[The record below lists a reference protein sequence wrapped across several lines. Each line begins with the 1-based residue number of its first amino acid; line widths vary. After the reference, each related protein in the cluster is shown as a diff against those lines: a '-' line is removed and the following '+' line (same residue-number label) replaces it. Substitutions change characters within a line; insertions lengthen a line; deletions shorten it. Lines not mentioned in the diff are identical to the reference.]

1 LAARPKEAQNAAGIR
16 DMRLGIDFG
25 TTRTVVAAAVRG
37 RYPVAVFE
45 TPHGFEDFV
54 PGLAVREAGRLE
66 LGWSAAAG
74 LAGRADAVV
83 RSIKREVGSRSPDDR
98 LNEFGLAETA
108 LELAT
113 EYLARLRAL
122 LFERSN
128 LELDAHE
135 PLEAMIAVPANAGTS
150 QRYLTVEAFHRA
162 GFRVLGMM
170 NEPTAAAI
178 EYAHNHL
185 GNTGKRSPKRY
196 VVVYDLGGGTFDTSA
211 VSLVDRRFDLLATEG
226 IGRLG
231 GDDFDER
238 ILELASKA
246 LGRELGRGDAVLR
259 ARLLEACREAKE
271 TLTSTSRKLLVD
283 FGSALPGVPPVPLDM
298 ADVNDAC
305 EPLVERTLELLERVL
320 ERVRERGIDPSNPRE
335 LGGVYLV
342 GGATAFPLVGRLLRE
357 RYKRKVLA
365 APQAHAATAVGL
377 AMSAD
382 PDAGVLVREA
392 VTRHFGVWREG
403 GAGRDKIFDP
413 IIRKGSLPEGDGSV
427 VEIERSYR
435 PVHAVGRLRFLEC
448 SELGADGQPHGDLTP
463 WCDVLFPYDPS
474 LVENGDLGRVPPE
487 QRLAEPG
494 EEIVERYRYGK
505 DGSISIAIEN
515 RTRGY
520 SRRYVL
526 GESGTFAAE

>member
-1 LAARPKEAQNAAGIR
+1 
-16 DMRLGIDFG
+16 MRLGIDFG
-25 TTRTVVAAAVRG
+25 TTRTVVSAVVRG

-45 TPHGFEDFV
+45 TPHGFSEFV

-66 LGWSAAAG
+66 LGWDAAIG
-74 LAGRADAVV
+74 LAGHADAVV
-83 RSIKREVGSRSPDDR
+83 RSIKREVGARPPDDR
-98 LNEFGLAETA
+98 LGELGLDATA

-113 EYLARLRAL
+113 EYLARLKTL

-128 LELDAHE
+128 LELDANE

-150 QRYLTVEAFHRA
+150 QRYLTVEAFRRA

-211 VSLVDRRFDLLATEG
+211 VSLVDRRFELLATEG

-238 ILELASKA
+238 ILELAEDA
-246 LGRELGRGDAVLR
+246 LGRELGRNDAVLR
-259 ARLLEACREAKE
+259 ARLLEACRDAKE
-271 TLTSTSRKLLVD
+271 ALTTTSRKLVVD
-283 FGSALPGVPPVPLDM
+283 FASALPGVEAVTLDM
-298 ADVNDAC
+298 QSVNDAC
-305 EPLVERTLELLERVL
+305 EPLVERTLELLERIL
-320 ERVRERGIDPSNPRE
+320 ERVRDHGIDPSNPRE

-377 AMSAD
+377 AMAAD
-382 PDAGVLVREA
+382 PEAGVLVREA

-413 IIRKGSLPEGDGSV
+413 IIQKGALPDVGAG
-427 VEIERSYR
+427 VEIERAYR

-463 WCDVLFPYDPS
+463 WCDILFPYDPA
-474 LVENGDLGRVPPE
+474 LVENGDLGAVPPE
-487 QRLAEPG
+487 QRLASPG
-494 EEIVERYRYGK
+494 EEIVERYRYAK

>member
-1 LAARPKEAQNAAGIR
+1 
-16 DMRLGIDFG
+16 MRLGIDFG

-45 TPHGFEDFV
+45 TPHGFSEFV
-54 PGLAVREAGRLE
+54 PGLAVRRAQALDLGFEAAFG
-66 LGWSAAAG
+66 LGAH
-74 LAGRADAVV
+74 ADTIV
-83 RSIKREVGSRSPDDR
+83 RSIKREVGARPPDDR
-98 LNEFGLAETA
+98 LGDLGLDQTA
-108 LELAT
+108 LELTTA
-113 EYLARLRAL
+113 YLRRLKRL
-122 LFERSN
+122 LFEQSN
-128 LELDAHE
+128 LDLEQDE

-150 QRYLTVEAFHRA
+150 QRYLTVEAFARA
-162 GFRVLGMM
+162 GFRVLGVL

-185 GNTGKRSPKRY
+185 GSAGKRSPKRY

-211 VSLVDRRFDLLATEG
+211 VSLVDRRFDLIATEG

-238 ILELASKA
+238 ILALALEA
-246 LGRELGRGDAVLR
+246 LGGDSRADEPVTR

-271 TLTSTSRKLLVD
+271 ALSASSRKLVVD
-283 FGSALPGVPPVPLDM
+283 FGAVLSGVEPVALEM
-298 ADVNDAC
+298 NAVNDAC
-305 EPLVERTLELLERVL
+305 APLVEKTLELLERIL
-320 ERVRERGIDPSNPRE
+320 DRVRERGIDPANPRE

-342 GGATAFPLVGRLLRE
+342 GGAIAFPVVARTLRD
-357 RYKRKVLA
+357 RYKRKVLI
-365 APQAHAATAVGL
+365 APKPHAATAVGL
-377 AMSAD
+377 AMAAD

-403 GAGRDKIFDP
+403 EAGRSKVFDP
-413 IIRKGSLPEGDGSV
+413 IIYKGALPAADDSV
-427 VEIERSYR
+427 LEIERSYR

-448 SELGADGQPHGDLTP
+448 TELGADGEPHGDLTP
-463 WCDVLFPYDPS
+463 WCDILFPYDPA
-474 LVENGDLGRVPPE
+474 LAERGDLSHVPPE

-494 EEIVERYRYGK
+494 EEIVERYRYGH